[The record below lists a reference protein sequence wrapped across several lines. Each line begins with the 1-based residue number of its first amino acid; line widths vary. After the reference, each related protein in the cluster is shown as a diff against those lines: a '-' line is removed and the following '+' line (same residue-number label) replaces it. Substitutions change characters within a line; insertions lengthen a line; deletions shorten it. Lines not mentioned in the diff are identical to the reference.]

1 MGRDKAKSAAA
12 DTKADATA
20 AAPALRTPVIGGHND
35 SSHLFGSLEEL
46 WADQR
51 ANRAHYYAANHEW
64 WEDGGYGGANDD
76 EAMIGDGG
84 SDADIE
90 HSLSFLRTVFARCP
104 RVRRARAMDG
114 GAGVG
119 RVTKNVL
126 LKAFESVHLLEGSDA
141 LSKHSRRYLGNKRA
155 QRCTFAHA
163 KMQDFAPMPG
173 AFALVWLQWS
183 LQYLI
188 DEDVV
193 AFLRACAASLE
204 RHGVLVVKENRPS
217 WNGKASRFEFDTPLG
232 PNARFDITR
241 PDAHHAWLFAQAGL
255 AVAHS
260 EHFEETTAWLLVPQA
275 EGAGAGA
282 KAPAARR

>member
-1 MGRDKAKSAAA
+1 MGKPKGNESKKAAA
-12 DTKADATA
+12 EEATR
-20 AAPALRTPVIGGHND
+20 APPRMPVIGGHND
-35 SSHLFGSLEEL
+35 SSHMFGSLEEL

-51 ANRAHYYAANHEW
+51 ANRAHYYAANHDW

-76 EAMIGDGG
+76 EAMIGDSG

-90 HSLSFLRTVFARCP
+90 HSIAFLRAVFERCP

-126 LKAFESVHLLEGSDA
+126 LKAFESVHLLEGSHA

-173 AFALVWLQWS
+173 AFALIWLQWV

-193 AFLRACAASLE
+193 AFLRACGASLE

-217 WNGKASRFEFDTPLG
+217 WSGKASRFEFDTPLG

-255 AVAHS
+255 HVVHS
-260 EHFEETTAWLLVPQA
+260 EHFDETTSWLLVPQA
-275 EGAGAGA
+275 DAAREAAT